1 MNKQSKNGY
10 QGWSRR
16 TLSTQEEPQES
27 MLKKLTLNKW
37 SLTFA
42 VMLVMFSAWLGLE
55 EVDKHIAAGQQDILY
70 VTDTIPYDIQRV
82 NTDNSDNAD
91 KPGSVEVL
99 ANSADGAQNME
110 GQKSNGQPAENK
122 DDKAGAQA
130 EENKLAENKTAE
142 SKPEENKPEENK
154 PEENKQGTSGNYSI
168 NSDSDFFINY
178 RLEREKA
185 RSRQLELLQSLID
198 DEKTTSEMRAEAQH
212 KVIEQAEA
220 IEQELML
227 ESILVAQYGGEA
239 VVFIQ
244 PEKVNVVL
252 SLSKENGIADNEAEK
267 IARLVDNYTAIGFE
281 NVIIVLKN

>member
-154 PEENKQGTSGNYSI
+154 QGTSGNYSI

-198 DEKTTSEMRAEAQH
+198 DETTTSEMRAEAQH

>member
-154 PEENKQGTSGNYSI
+154 QGTSGNYSI

-244 PEKVNVVL
+244 PEKVNFV
-252 SLSKENGIADNEAEK
+252 
-267 IARLVDNYTAIGFE
+267 FE
-281 NVIIVLKN
+281 QGKWHCG

>member
-91 KPGSVEVL
+91 KPGSVEVV

-142 SKPEENKPEENK
+142 SKPEENK

-227 ESILVAQYGGEA
+227 ESILVAKYSGEA

>member
-154 PEENKQGTSGNYSI
+154 QGTSGNYSI

>member
-281 NVIIVLKN
+281 NVIIVLKD

>member
-1 MNKQSKNGY
+1 MSKQGGNDY
-10 QGWSRR
+10 QGWKRR
-16 TLSTQEEPQES
+16 TLNTQENERVN

-42 VMLVMFSAWLGLE
+42 VMLVMLSAWLGLE
-55 EVDKHIAAGQQDILY
+55 EVDRQGQVNSQEVLY

-82 NTDNSDNAD
+82 NGEETD

-99 ANSADGAQNME
+99 ANSAA
-110 GQKSNGQPAENK
+110 GQGEQQGDKQTDENKPAEDKPAENAAAENKPAENK
-122 DDKAGAQA
+122 TG
-130 EENKLAENKTAE
+130 NKTEGNSPA
-142 SKPEENKPEENK
+142 
-154 PEENKQGTSGNYSI
+154 NYSI

-185 RSRQLELLQSLID
+185 RSRQLELLQSLIG
-198 DEKTTSEMRAEAQH
+198 DEKTTADMRDEAQH

-252 SLSKENGIADNEAEK
+252 SLARESGIADKEAEK
-267 IARLVDNYTAIGFE
+267 IARLVDNYTGIGFE

>member
-1 MNKQSKNGY
+1 M
-10 QGWSRR
+10 
-16 TLSTQEEPQES
+16 
-27 MLKKLTLNKW
+27 
-37 SLTFA
+37 
-42 VMLVMFSAWLGLE
+42 
-55 EVDKHIAAGQQDILY
+55 D
-70 VTDTIPYDIQRV
+70 
-82 NTDNSDNAD
+82 
-91 KPGSVEVL
+91 
-99 ANSADGAQNME
+99 
-110 GQKSNGQPAENK
+110 GQKSDGQPAENK
-122 DDKAGAQA
+122 DDKAGATA
-130 EENKLAENKTAE
+130 DENKPTENKTAE
-142 SKPEENKPEENK
+142 NKP
-154 PEENKQGTSGNYSI
+154 QDTSANYSI

-252 SLSKENGIADNEAEK
+252 SLSKENGIADNEADK

-281 NVIIVLKN
+281 NVIIVLKD

>member
-1 MNKQSKNGY
+1 MNKQGKNDY
-10 QGWSRR
+10 QGWNRR
-16 TLSTQEEPQES
+16 TLGAQQEEEGG

-42 VMLVMFSAWLGLE
+42 VMLVMLSAWLGLE
-55 EVDKHIAAGQQDILY
+55 EVDKHVAAEPQDILY
-70 VTDTIPYDIQRV
+70 VTDSIPYDIQRV
-82 NTDNSDNAD
+82 NSDNAD
-91 KPGSVEVL
+91 KPDNTEKPGSVEVL
-99 ANSADGAQNME
+99 ANSADSKNNADLQT
-110 GQKSNGQPAENK
+110 GQKSDNQQEDNNDGVQPGAE
-122 DDKAGAQA
+122 QPS
-130 EENKLAENKTAE
+130 E
-142 SKPEENKPEENK
+142 SK
-154 PEENKQGTSGNYSI
+154 QDTQANYSI

-198 DEKTTSEMRAEAQH
+198 DEKTTAEMRAEAQG
-212 KVIEQAEA
+212 KVIEQAGA

-252 SLSKENGIADNEAEK
+252 ALGEGRQIADNEAEK
-267 IARLVDNYTAIGFE
+267 IARLVDNYTGIGFE
-281 NVIIVLKN
+281 NAIIVLKD

>member
-1 MNKQSKNGY
+1 MNKQSKNDY

-37 SLTFA
+37 SMTFA
-42 VMLVMFSAWLGLE
+42 VLLVMLSAWLGLE
-55 EVDKHIAAGQQDILY
+55 EVDKHIVAGQQDTLY

-82 NTDNSDNAD
+82 NTDNADNAD

-99 ANSADGAQNME
+99 ANSTDGTQNMD
-110 GQKSNGQPAENK
+110 GQKSDGQPAENK

-130 EENKLAENKTAE
+130 DENKPTENKTAE
-142 SKPEENKPEENK
+142 NKP
-154 PEENKQGTSGNYSI
+154 QDTSANYSI

-281 NVIIVLKN
+281 NVIIVLKD

>member
-55 EVDKHIAAGQQDILY
+55 EVDKHIAASQQDILY

-142 SKPEENKPEENK
+142 SKPEENK

-267 IARLVDNYTAIGFE
+267 IARLVDNYIAIGFE